1 MEEKKFAGK
10 NCLNGSK
17 SSFCIVIMHGSITF
31 ICNIA
36 NLKNTTV
43 AMSLSF
49 LLYNMGKLPT
59 KKNLHFI
66 FTPNKT
72 PSFSKAYKQTSL
84 FVKSYH

>member
-1 MEEKKFAGK
+1 VEEKKFAGK

-59 KKNLHFI
+59 KKIFI
-66 FTPNKT
+66 SFLRLIKLRPFQRHINKQVY
-72 PSFSKAYKQTSL
+72 S
-84 FVKSYH
+84 